1 MRGLSLLVL
10 FSGAAHA
17 SCQFGAPVV
26 SALGQYDYVHSWT
39 QTVQLPV
46 TCTDGSVVT
55 RVQLSTADG
64 SLEAGTGRFLGTM
77 RFGAAPLKYMIPG
90 ASQLQVIN
98 NLLTLPVTVPAGQWG
113 APTGSYSDNLTVN
126 IEF

>member
-1 MRGLSLLVL
+1 MRGLLLL
-10 FSGAAHA
+10 IALSGAAHA
-17 SCQFGAPVV
+17 SCQFGAPVI

-46 TCTDGSVVT
+46 TCTEGRIVT

-77 RFGAAPLKYMIPG
+77 RFGAASLKYEILG
-90 ASQLQVIN
+90 ASQLQVLN